1 MNGYTREGNANRQL
15 KTRHREYEA
24 TRLQGY
30 EGTITQA
37 ITHSL
42 TDLII
47 QLSKSMTNEILK

>member
-1 MNGYTREGNANRQL
+1 MNGYTREGNAIRQL

-30 EGTITQA
+30 AGTITQA

-47 QLSKSMTNEILK
+47 QLSKSMTNEGLK